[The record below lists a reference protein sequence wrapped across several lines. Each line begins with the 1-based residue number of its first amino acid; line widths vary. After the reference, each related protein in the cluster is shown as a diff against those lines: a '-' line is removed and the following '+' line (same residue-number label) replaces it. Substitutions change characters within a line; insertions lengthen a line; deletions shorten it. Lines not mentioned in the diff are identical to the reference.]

1 MIKDGTTTANR
12 TSRGGA
18 TLPKLIGLACA
29 LISLVAS
36 VMSKADPATAL
47 MRAAI
52 AFFVGSILTQA
63 WYVFI
68 ATRIATVDELPSI
81 EEVNPPDKTEKEA
94 QSKKAA

>member
-1 MIKDGTTTANR
+1 MIKDGTTTATR
-12 TSRGGA
+12 SGRGGA

-36 VMSKADPATAL
+36 VMSKAEPATAL

-52 AFFVGSILTQA
+52 AFFVGWLVTQA

-68 ATRIATVDELPSI
+68 ATRIASVDELSPM
-81 EEVNPPDKTEKEA
+81 EEVKPPDTSEKEA